1 MPLMAWM
8 LAFVPVSLVL
18 TYVVHAGAEW
28 VFLVASLAIVP
39 LAGYM
44 GKATEELAKQL
55 GASIGGLLN
64 ATFGNAT
71 ELIITLLA
79 VRAGQLDVVKASI
92 VGSIIGNILLVMG
105 LAMFIGGLRYKEQKF
120 NEDVASTQTVMLI
133 LAVVTI
139 LLPSLFVDALPDRFN
154 AAAVRREAGFSLWVA
169 AVLVLLYIGNLIF
182 SLKTHKDLFAADKG
196 DRNEPVHWG
205 KAKALFI
212 LAVATLAVA
221 WESELLVGSIEPTV
235 KALGVSKLFVG
246 VIVVPIIGN
255 AAEHATA
262 VAMAL
267 KDRMDVTLNI
277 CVSSATQ
284 IALFVAPLVVFASFA
299 LRHRM
304 LFVFNTFELIAV
316 GFSALIAALIAR
328 DGDCNWFEGTQL
340 LAVYA
345 ILALAFFFVPQ

>member
-1 MPLMAWM
+1 MAWM
-8 LAFVPVSLVL
+8 LAFVPASLTL
-18 TYVVHAGAEW
+18 QYLVHAAPEW
-28 VFLVASLAIVP
+28 VFLAASLAIVP

-79 VRAGQLDVVKASI
+79 VHAGQLDVVKASI
-92 VGSIIGNILLVMG
+92 VGSIIGNILLVLG

-133 LAVVTI
+133 LAVVMI

-154 AAAVRREAGFSLWVA
+154 PAAVRRETGFSLWVA
-169 AVLVLLYIGNLIF
+169 GVLIFLYAGNLLF
-182 SLKTHKDLFAADKG
+182 SLKTHKDLFADESGPDEA
-196 DRNEPVHWG
+196 VHWSKG
-205 KAKALFI
+205 KAL
-212 LAVATLAVA
+212 LVLTVATLAVA

-262 VAMAL
+262 VTMAL

-277 CVSSATQ
+277 CISSSNQ
-284 IALFVAPLVVFASFA
+284 IALFVAPLIVFASFP
-299 LRHRM
+299 LGHPM

-328 DGDCNWFEGTQL
+328 DGDCNWFEGAQL